1 MRHLQIAA
9 AQEKPFFVAVGF
21 HRPHLPWACPQQ
33 YYDLYPNATD
43 LPPPRHPDVPDGMP
57 SVAWHSGLDGAKID
71 RPVPTG
77 EAQEMRRAYYA
88 CVSYTD
94 SLVGQVLAELERLN
108 LQNDTVVAVRR
119 TGPGVGVETMHLPLA
134 RLTSTFAVAA

>member
-1 MRHLQIAA
+1 M
-9 AQEKPFFVAVGF
+9 
-21 HRPHLPWACPQQ
+21 
-33 YYDLYPNATD
+33 
-43 LPPPRHPDVPDGMP
+43 PDGMP